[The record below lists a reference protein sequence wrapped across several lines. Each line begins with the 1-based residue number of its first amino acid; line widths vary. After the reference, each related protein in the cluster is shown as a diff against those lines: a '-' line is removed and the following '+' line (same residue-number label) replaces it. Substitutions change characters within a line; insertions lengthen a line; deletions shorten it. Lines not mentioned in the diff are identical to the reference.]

1 MSINQK
7 NLSKLFLLLSHQLR
21 REILLLLNEKEE
33 QSYTDLM
40 NALDVDSG
48 KLSFHIR
55 NLQIFLEQTPRGKY
69 KLNSLG
75 DKAIRYIRDFETF
88 STETDIASKKIPLPI
103 ASIKKRAM
111 AFIIDLGV
119 NFTIFIATTLLT
131 NLDTFLSGEF
141 RVEFNIILFLTLLL
155 AYSSLMEGFG
165 GQTIGKTF
173 LELKVV
179 TISGK
184 KLAYDM
190 AAVRNFGKCFLMP
203 IDIILGLRLKDKR
216 FIKYF
221 DKFSGTT
228 VIALKQ

>member
-1 MSINQK
+1 MSINQV
-7 NLSKLFLLLSHQLR
+7 NLSKLFLLLSNQIR

-33 QSYTDLM
+33 QSYTELM
-40 NALDVDSG
+40 NAINVNSG

-55 NLQIFLEQTPRGKY
+55 NLQLFLEQTPSGKY
-69 KLNSLG
+69 KLNRLG
-75 DKAIRYIRDFETF
+75 DKAIRYIRDLETF
-88 STETDIASKKIPLPI
+88 SIEADIASKKRPIPI
-103 ASIKKRAM
+103 ASIKKRVM
-111 AFIIDLGV
+111 AFSIDLGV
-119 NFTIFIATTLLT
+119 NFTIFIVTTLLT
-131 NLDTFLSGEF
+131 NLDIFLSGEL
-141 RVEFNIILFLTLLL
+141 RVELNIILFLTLLL

-190 AAVRNFGKCFLMP
+190 AALRNFGKCFLMP

-216 FIKYF
+216 YIKYF

-228 VIALKQ
+228 VITLKH